1 MSFHSI
7 AARIGRFYPFASGAG
22 SFANLKVFR
31 LLDPAEGEDGV
42 VEVTGG
48 RALVPPGDHVGRA
61 MRFVGDLDPKVSW
74 VVDRAVQPG
83 DVALDIGA
91 NLGLVSLRMSAQVGP
106 QGIVHAFEPQP
117 RLQRYL
123 RQTLEMNDPCNIKL
137 HPIALGTETAT
148 LEMAVP
154 GHNAGAA
161 TLNQAQEKSQRPGVE
176 MIAVQVRALSDYAEE
191 IGLTRVDFIK
201 IDVEG
206 FEANVIRGG
215 IDLLRAARPRVI
227 ILEENNP
234 DPQTGLSPALESLLA
249 LDYDLFSLPKRLLSV
264 RLYPLA
270 ARQAAHDYVAV
281 SRSAPEATRR
291 ALGI

>member
-1 MSFHSI
+1 MK
-7 AARIGRFYPFASGAG
+7 
-22 SFANLKVFR
+22 LFR
-31 LLDPAEGEDGV
+31 LLDPVGGPDAMVPVIGGQAV
-42 VEVTGG
+42 VP
-48 RALVPPGDHVGRA
+48 AGDHVGRA

-91 NLGLVSLRMSAQVGP
+91 NLGLVSLRISARAGP
-106 QGIVHAFEPQP
+106 QGMVHAFEPQP
-117 RLQRYL
+117 RLQGYL
-123 RQTLEMNDPCNIKL
+123 RRTLEQNSPCNITL

-161 TLNQAQEKSQRPGVE
+161 TLNHAGDKSTRPGVE
-176 MIAVQVRALSDYAEE
+176 MIAVPVRALSDYAGE
-191 IGLTRVDFIK
+191 IGLSRVDFIK

-215 IDLLRAARPRVI
+215 TELLRATRPRVI

-234 DPQTGLSPALESLLA
+234 DPQTGLSPALESLQA
-249 LDYDLFSLPKRLLSV
+249 LDYDIFSLPKRLLSV
-264 RLYPLA
+264 RLCPLA
-270 ARQAAHDYVAV
+270 ERQAAHDYVAV
-281 SRSAPEATRR
+281 SRSAPDATRR
-291 ALGI
+291 ALGL